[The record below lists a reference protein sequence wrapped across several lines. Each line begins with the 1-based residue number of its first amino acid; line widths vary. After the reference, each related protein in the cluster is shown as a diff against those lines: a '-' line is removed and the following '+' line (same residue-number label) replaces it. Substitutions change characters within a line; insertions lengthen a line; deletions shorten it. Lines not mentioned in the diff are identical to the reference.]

1 MSNVIQ
7 PFHLL
12 VIALAG
18 WLNRHQQEV
27 IDYLIEENRVLKEQ
41 LEGQRLRFT
50 DEQRIRLAVKA
61 KVLGRRLL
69 DELETLVTP
78 DTLLT
83 WHRKLIAQK
92 WTYART
98 GPGRPRVAQEITDL
112 VLRMA
117 RENTSWGYDRIQG
130 ALTNI
135 GYVVAPNTVKNILKR
150 HGIEPA
156 PERKKRTS
164 WKTFLKA
171 HWDVMAATDFFTVE
185 VWTARGLVTYYVL
198 FIMHLSTR
206 SVHIAGVT
214 TAPNGAYMKQVARN
228 LTDVSDGFL
237 LNSRYLIMDR
247 DTKYT
252 EDFRDYLDREGVKPV
267 RCPVRAPNCNA
278 FAERF
283 VRSIREECLDRMIL
297 FGEASLRR
305 ALREY
310 VLHFHTERNHQG
322 VDNQLL
328 KPLATVSS
336 TDEPIHC
343 RERLGGM
350 LNFYYRE
357 AA

>member
-18 WLNRHQQEV
+18 WLNRQQQAV
-27 IDYLIEENRVLKEQ
+27 IDYLIEENRVLKDQ

-61 KVLGRRLL
+61 KVLGRRSL

-78 DTLLT
+78 DTLLA

-92 WTYART
+92 WTYARK

-117 RENTSWGYDRIQG
+117 RENSSWGYDRIQG

-156 PERKKRTS
+156 PEREKRTS
-164 WKTFLKA
+164 WRTFLKA

-185 VWTARGLVTYYVL
+185 VWTPRGLLTYYVL
-198 FIMHLSTR
+198 FGATR
-206 SVHIAGVT
+206 GRTRIYQGSLRSGVLPPVPYRAVHWGQPQGAKRSGQCSLRPVDGQ
-214 TAPNGAYMKQVARN
+214 PN
-228 LTDVSDGFL
+228 
-237 LNSRYLIMDR
+237 
-247 DTKYT
+247 
-252 EDFRDYLDREGVKPV
+252 REGTL
-267 RCPVRAPNCNA
+267 R
-278 FAERF
+278 
-283 VRSIREECLDRMIL
+283 LL
-297 FGEASLRR
+297 AS
-305 ALREY
+305 
-310 VLHFHTERNHQG
+310 G
-322 VDNQLL
+322 QLGARVEGYGQC
-328 KPLATVSS
+328 K
-336 TDEPIHC
+336 
-343 RERLGGM
+343 
-350 LNFYYRE
+350 
-357 AA
+357 